1 MFLCSRL
8 YAGYWEYGSI
18 KNPRSSVLR
27 VIGQKGKQ
35 LPYDIFDATMDIW
48 ASQTNVRGSLEHL
61 SVSAGLVYVQIF
73 QKGDHR
79 ERRKEWFE
87 EKVGWHVGKCSAPC

>member
-1 MFLCSRL
+1 
-8 YAGYWEYGSI
+8 
-18 KNPRSSVLR
+18 
-27 VIGQKGKQ
+27 
-35 LPYDIFDATMDIW
+35 MDRW

-87 EKVGWHVGKCSAPC
+87 EKVARQVGKCSAPC